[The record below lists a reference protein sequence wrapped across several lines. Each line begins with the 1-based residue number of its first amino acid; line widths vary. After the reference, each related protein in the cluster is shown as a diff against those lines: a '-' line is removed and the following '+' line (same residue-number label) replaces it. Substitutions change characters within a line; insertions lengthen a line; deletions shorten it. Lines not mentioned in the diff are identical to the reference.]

1 MTAFRLL
8 LSLGLALT
16 TSVGISSLQAKPLK
30 VFILVG
36 QSNMQ
41 GHAQIKT
48 MEVMALDPATAPLLN
63 DLQNKDGSPVVC
75 EDVWISS
82 IGSSKDEK
90 MGRLTVGFGAESQ
103 IPKIGPEF
111 SFGIYMHKTL
121 QEPIL
126 IIKTAWGGKSLNT
139 DFRTPS
145 AGPYTF
151 NENQLENF
159 AKQDKEVAEQ
169 QNQIDDAPGV
179 YYRLMLEHVQHV
191 LSDIGRV
198 YPEYDQTE
206 GHELAGLVWFQGWN
220 DMVDRGTYPKRD
232 QEGGYQKYSDVMAHF
247 IRDVRKDLSAPE
259 LPIVIGVLGVGG
271 PTEKYTENEQR
282 YRGIHNN
289 FRTAMAAPASM
300 PEFEENVTAVWT
312 DQYWDMELKRL
323 RTDDSKIQAELKKKA
338 EMEGKNRAELQ
349 AMILENRSERL
360 TKPQLELLTNGASN
374 AEYHYLGSVKIMS
387 QIGKGFAEAMLEL
400 MPSEKNATNH

>member
-1 MTAFRLL
+1 MTSFRLL

-16 TSVGISSLQAKPLK
+16 TLVGISTLQAKPLK

-169 QNQIDDAPGV
+169 QKQKDDATGV

-206 GHELAGLVWFQGWN
+206 GHELAGLVWFQG
-220 DMVDRGTYPKRD
+220 
-232 QEGGYQKYSDVMAHF
+232 
-247 IRDVRKDLSAPE
+247 LS
-259 LPIVIGVLGVGG
+259 L
-271 PTEKYTENEQR
+271 
-282 YRGIHNN
+282 IH
-289 FRTAMAAPASM
+289 
-300 PEFEENVTAVWT
+300 
-312 DQYWDMELKRL
+312 
-323 RTDDSKIQAELKKKA
+323 I
-338 EMEGKNRAELQ
+338 
-349 AMILENRSERL
+349 
-360 TKPQLELLTNGASN
+360 
-374 AEYHYLGSVKIMS
+374 
-387 QIGKGFAEAMLEL
+387 
-400 MPSEKNATNH
+400 